1 MSSYKAY
8 CGCQDT
14 LSCLFVKTA
23 SSVFFTGFFFPLSS
37 LCFFLSSNKKI
48 YLLTFFHAVIF
59 FLLSY
64 IFLENECVYHFISRA
79 FFFFPFQKVTLSPLQ
94 GCSWTQK
101 LSNVTLRQMY
111 FYIQYY
117 VTRRQ
122 GSISQSYCRNKVS
135 FFSRMDY
142 VPPTNFT
149 Y

>member
-59 FLLSY
+59 FFYFHIYFWKMNVY
-64 IFLENECVYHFISRA
+64 IISFLER
-79 FFFFPFQKVTLSPLQ
+79 FFFPFQKVTLSPLQ